1 MKIIRVPQR
10 SLEWYE
16 ARRGIPT
23 ASNFN
28 KIVTSNGSPS
38 KQAEG
43 YLYQLVAERLAG
55 VREEAYISPA
65 MLEGIAREAES
76 RRVYAMLREVEV
88 EEVGFCIDDS
98 GRYGCSP
105 DGLIGEDGVLELKNP
120 QGKAAVE
127 YLVSGTLPTAYVQQ
141 VQGQLLVTGREWCD
155 FVSYYPGLPTLI
167 VRVERDEVFV
177 SKLRDALEAFCDKL
191 DEVCKVIRDESH
203 S

>member
-10 SLEWYE
+10 SPEWYE

-55 VREEAYISPA
+55 VREEPYISPA

-127 YLVSGTLPTAYVQQ
+127 YLVSGTLPTAYIQQ

-167 VRVERDEVFV
+167 VRVERDEGFI
-177 SKLRDALEAFCDKL
+177 SKLRDALEAFCDRL

-203 S
+203 G

>member
-1 MKIIRVPQR
+1 MRIIRVPQR
-10 SLEWYE
+10 SPEWYE

-55 VREEAYISPA
+55 VREEPYISPA

-88 EEVGFCIDDS
+88 EEVGFCSDDS

-105 DGLIGEDGVLELKNP
+105 DGLIGDDGVLELKNP

-127 YLVSGTLPTAYVQQ
+127 YLVSGTLPTAYIQQ

-167 VRVERDEVFV
+167 VRVERDEAFI
-177 SKLRDALEAFCDKL
+177 SKLQDALEAFCDKL
-191 DEVCKVIRDESH
+191 DELCKVIRDESH

>member
-10 SLEWYE
+10 SSEWYE

-55 VREEAYISPA
+55 VREEAYVSPA

-127 YLVSGTLPTAYVQQ
+127 YLVSGTLPTAYIQQ

-167 VRVERDEVFV
+167 VRVERDEGFI
-177 SKLRDALEAFCDKL
+177 SKLRDALEAFCDRL

>member
-10 SLEWYE
+10 SPEWHE

-23 ASNFN
+23 ASSFN

-167 VRVERDEVFV
+167 VRVERDEGFI
-177 SKLRDALEAFCDKL
+177 SKLRDALEAFCDRL